1 MFWRINECQLVFKTF
16 DAYNK
21 HVYRK
26 HQSVIDDGVS
36 NDETDSDDGN
46 DDADECT
53 FHYDS
58 DTGAPHDAP
67 VLLWAM

>member
-1 MFWRINECQLVFKTF
+1 M
-16 DAYNK
+16 
-21 HVYRK
+21 
-26 HQSVIDDGVS
+26 IDDGAS
-36 NDETDSDDGN
+36 NDKTDSDDWN

-67 VLLWAM
+67 VLLWPMLLVHVVTFVAFCCFVEINLIFVFDWRL